1 MQQILTLYLCAFL
14 SILLQAFDQK
24 RGLQNFV
31 KQCSE
36 QIDEIVGL
44 VRGRLTKMERITL
57 GALITIDVH
66 GMFNKMTNVALL
78 N

>member
-1 MQQILTLYLCAFL
+1 MGAFL
-14 SILLQAFDQK
+14 STSLQAFDHK

-31 KQCSE
+31 KQCNE
-36 QIDEIVGL
+36 QIDEIVNL

-66 GMFNKMTNVALL
+66 GMFNVMTI
-78 N
+78 